1 MSKKQLKKLERNQD
15 KPKAVVDTNIFV
27 SGTISPHG
35 IARKILDAIRLEK
48 FILVTS
54 EKINEEI
61 LEVLHRE
68 HIYPKYGLTE
78 RIIDDICALLYEGSK
93 LVQRLYIVEGI
104 VSNSDD
110 DKFLACALE
119 GKADY
124 IISSD
129 EHLLNLKYFH
139 GIQIVNP
146 IDFWEIL
153 SKKT

>member
-15 KPKAVVDTNIFV
+15 KPKAVVDTNVFV

-35 IARKILDAIRLEK
+35 IARKILNAICSEQ
-48 FILVTS
+48 FILITS

-68 HIYPKYGLTE
+68 HIYKKYGFTE
-78 RIIDDICALLYEGSK
+78 SIIDDICALLYEGSK
-93 LVQRLYIVEGI
+93 LIQGLYVVEGI
-104 VSNSDD
+104 VSNTDD

-139 GIQIVNP
+139 GIQIVSAIN
-146 IDFWEIL
+146 FWEIL
-153 SKKT
+153 SPKM